1 MAFEGWGE
9 VDFFSFIIFF
19 SPFLLLQSDL
29 SDLSAK
35 VNTPQSLINGM
46 NVVERCPCE
55 LRGGVHDTNV
65 CMHVE
70 STAAAQWDYVLSN
83 KACDKDP
90 SP

>member
-1 MAFEGWGE
+1 MGGSR
-9 VDFFSFIIFF
+9 FFFLYHLFF
-19 SPFLLLQSDL
+19 PFLLLQSDL

-35 VNTPQSLINGM
+35 VNTPQSLINGV
-46 NVVERCPCE
+46 NVVERCPRV

-65 CMHVE
+65 CMRVE